1 MYSHGYPEWTEKGG
15 IVFKLRTEDLSGPE
29 PCLVV
34 EDCVYDTLEHRA
46 FSKRMQ
52 GGASVGSLFT
62 GEALQEIPGSLE
74 EEFSE
79 NIAETG
85 TETKQK
91 LLSDYFFTVLP
102 FIVVRLPVDFTLVGT
117 DSVNGV
123 NYFVIDIC
131 FECEGYRLPASRFRL
146 YYTCST
152 WRLNRVFYQ
161 PEEGPLEGNHVWCV
175 YDSFAAVDGV
185 LLGLQREFYIS
196 ESDDNPSPL
205 PGRDEPFCRQWL
217 YDVTLERSLDFEF

>member
-1 MYSHGYPEWTEKGG
+1 MRTHLLVAFGFLVALPACGTTGVSPSDRARLSGSEAGRVVLESMYSHGYPEWTEKGG

-91 LLSDYFFTVLP
+91 LLSDYFYTVLP

-131 FECEGYRLPASRFRL
+131 FECEG
-146 YYTCST
+146 
-152 WRLNRVFYQ
+152 
-161 PEEGPLEGNHVWCV
+161 
-175 YDSFAAVDGV
+175 
-185 LLGLQREFYIS
+185 
-196 ESDDNPSPL
+196 
-205 PGRDEPFCRQWL
+205 
-217 YDVTLERSLDFEF
+217 